1 MHVTLFPS
9 PNWTNLRTSLII
21 SLFGIF
27 LEKRDVDES
36 LRVADTEKSF
46 RERTVKSGGCEKTP
60 LKGRHL
66 RPVRRVAD
74 PRVVVEQ
81 NPNTPVA
88 QLKAKAILVAVVD
101 PLGDEDG
108 ALLARQHARLL
119 PRGHHHQCRRDR
131 LVQRCRPCSRSCL
144 LVRRV
149 DGVVVVVGIVML
161 VLVGEGEGE
170 DGGGEG
176 GDVREGVGAVVGRLR
191 AARWRQVSREE
202 PGGEKEILKI

>member
-9 PNWTNLRTSLII
+9 PNWTNLRHSFLVHILLSL
-21 SLFGIF
+21 
-27 LEKRDVDES
+27 KRDVDES
-36 LRVADTEKSF
+36 LRLQ
-46 RERTVKSGGCEKTP
+46 RTLRSRSVRDRCENCEKTL
-60 LKGRHL
+60 LKGGHL

-88 QLKAKAILVAVVD
+88 QLKAKAVLVAVVD

-119 PRGHHHQCRRDR
+119 PRRHHHQCRRDR
-131 LVQRCRPCSRSCL
+131 LVQRCRPRSRSCL

-191 AARWRQVSREE
+191 AA
-202 PGGEKEILKI
+202 